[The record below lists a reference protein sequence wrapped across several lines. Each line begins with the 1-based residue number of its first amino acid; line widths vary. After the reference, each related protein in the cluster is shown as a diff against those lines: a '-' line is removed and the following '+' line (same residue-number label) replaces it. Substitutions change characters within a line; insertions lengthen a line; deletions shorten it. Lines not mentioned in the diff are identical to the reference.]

1 MERVLMLFFVSFT
14 SLAFAWSVRR
24 RQVLSAGTCALLFPS
39 AASSAEQLGLAARL
53 AKKDPAL
60 LDNHLFNLSPPIE
73 QIYPHWL
80 RGDFTVSSNFAGFL
94 FPSKIPKDRL
104 LQNTVVPGFQKCSIA
119 TTADVGKEGVSYQ
132 WKVDEPSGMEDKP
145 YNIASQI
152 NSYLGYRAVK
162 EVLYKPSNPNRISV
176 DFVDYRTVNAER
188 IELFCNARE
197 SESYTRNDTPI
208 FVCSEYY
215 RQVTFGTGSTVGVP
229 RQVSSNYANFWTF
242 VQTATGFNGNL
253 LTTAYLDP
261 QDPMYFEE
269 SKLPVA
275 VYSHS
280 LMATRQG

>member
-1 MERVLMLFFVSFT
+1 MATGVGA
-14 SLAFAWSVRR
+14 LA
-24 RQVLSAGTCALLFPS
+24 FPS
-39 AASSAEQLGLAARL
+39 AAVSAEQLGLSARL
-53 AKKDPAL
+53 AKKDPSL
-60 LDNHLFNLSPPIE
+60 LENRLFNLSPPTA
-73 QIYPHWL
+73 QVYPQWL

-104 LQNTVVPGFQKCSIA
+104 LQNAAVPGFQKCSIA
-119 TTADVGKEGVSYQ
+119 TTADVGKEGVSYN
-132 WKVDEPSGMEDKP
+132 WKVDESSGLEDKP

-152 NSYLGYRAVK
+152 NSYLGYSAVK
-162 EVLYKPSNPNRISV
+162 DVVYKPSNPNRIGV
-176 DFVDYRTVNAER
+176 DFVDYRTINAER

-197 SESYTRNDTPI
+197 SETYSRNDIPI

-229 RQVSSNYANFWTF
+229 RQVSTNYANFWTF
-242 VQTATGFNGNL
+242 VQTDAGFTGNL
-253 LTTAYLDP
+253 LTAAYLDP

-280 LMATRQG
+280 LTATRRA